1 MPNYRRAYRPG
12 GTFFFT
18 LVTEDRAPLFAGE
31 RGRSILHDA
40 LENCLASRPFE
51 LVAVVLLLDHLHA
64 MWTLPIDDADFS
76 SRWSMIKSQ
85 FTRNWL
91 ADGGD
96 ERAISE
102 SRKKNRRRGV
112 WQPRFYEH
120 LIRDQDDFN
129 RHLDYIHFNPVKH
142 GLAACPHSWTH
153 SSFGKWVRQ
162 GDYARDWGCSCNGRS
177 QEALD
182 FGWADEAGIE

>member
-31 RGRSILHDA
+31 RGRSILRAA
-40 LENCLASRPFE
+40 LENCQASRPFE
-51 LVAVVLLLDHLHA
+51 LVADVLLLDHLHA
-64 MWTLPIDDADFS
+64 MWTLPSGDYDFS
-76 SRWSMIKSQ
+76 RRWAWIKRRFSTEFLATGGSECSVTADQSRQ
-85 FTRNWL
+85 
-91 ADGGD
+91 
-96 ERAISE
+96 
-102 SRKKNRRRGV
+102 RRRGV

-142 GLAACPHSWTH
+142 GLATCPHSWTH
-153 SSFGKWVRQ
+153 SSFGKSVRQ